1 MPVGR
6 EGLAVVAGDVG
17 DQVPLPGA
25 EPVQVGV
32 ADEIQRV
39 LVVGRVAHGIAD
51 VVQQAGH
58 LEQPPL
64 LRSEPME
71 VARLVEQ

>member
-17 DQVPLPGA
+17 DQGPLPGR

-32 ADEIQRV
+32 ADEIERV

-58 LEQPPL
+58 LEQVPL
-64 LRSEPME
+64 GRSELMKG
-71 VARLVEQ
+71 ARLVEQ